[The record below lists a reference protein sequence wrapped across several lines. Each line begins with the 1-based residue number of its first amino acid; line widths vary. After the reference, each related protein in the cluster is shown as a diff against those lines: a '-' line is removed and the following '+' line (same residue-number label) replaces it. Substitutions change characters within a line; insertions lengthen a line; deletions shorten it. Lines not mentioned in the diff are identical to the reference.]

1 MAKSSQLK
9 RRNICVLQCPLCLKK
24 ESYVNHDLICSKCH
38 NKDIELIRNSCIDN
52 SMLNDA
58 AKDKI
63 NKIFNSCLS
72 NDFSKLNS
80 IAEGHSGIPLVS
92 IKTLA
97 LQLKKLDILN
107 EKIKLKNIDR
117 STELLNQK
125 IENLKKEI
133 ELSQEETVQV
143 HETIDTTLRSIVN
156 SYAQRK
162 SKLGDTYAII
172 KREKVLL
179 VARHS
184 LLLQYEHF
192 KTLKDITFS
201 DSTASQGYGAYPK
214 SFFSNRE
221 ILFHNQPII
230 NIGDFFAFNNKLSQL
245 NEFLEGLIMFQMQLQ
260 ELFRDMIRLPYLT
273 LLMHCL
279 PDSKFYELIQQKENI
294 IYNTGNPDETKSE
307 ENASEDFRAGE
318 AEDDIRNEVIIK
330 LGNAMKLPLSFKT
343 INAQLRQATLS
354 RNEKLSNHVGD
365 ESNEKLISNVT
376 SGFNHKRNLTGGKK
390 LVIMPHK
397 ILNKPLTKLS
407 TKEFLKFLLI
417 IVKLIVNFNVI
428 LFNTV
433 ESPSSQEKGSKLS
446 INKFI
451 QPKNRGEGH
460 YEYTINF
467 SSILKKISSIDTF
480 LKLKIDHLN
489 SISGRVAKDSSS
501 QDLPSSEIPP
511 TTSQSVSNSQ
521 NRRNSRDRSLNISS
535 SVAHPSLNSPSDHQD
550 FNKRQKSIGLFY
562 HSFLNSIQEETN
574 EKELNGLINDE
585 FFVKEE
591 NALFENRFRS
601 HSSHNFDLKLIMQKV
616 YKLMT
621 SNSSRYLKSNSILS
635 SSKVFD
641 PGTVSMMTESK
652 AQLDEWDLVSK
663 MY

>member
-1 MAKSSQLK
+1 MMAKSSQLK
-9 RRNICVLQCPLCLKK
+9 GQDICILQCPLCLKK
-24 ESYVNHDLICSKCH
+24 ESYVSHDLICSKCH

-52 SMLNDA
+52 SILNDA
-58 AKDKI
+58 AKEKI
-63 NKIFNSCLS
+63 NKIFHSCQS

-80 IAEGHSGIPLVS
+80 ITEGHSGIPLAS

-107 EKIKLKNIDR
+107 EKIKLKNIDK

-125 IENLKKEI
+125 IDDLNKDI
-133 ELSQEETVQV
+133 RLSQEEIVRAQETV
-143 HETIDTTLRSIVN
+143 DSTLRSVIN
-156 SYAQRK
+156 SYTQRK
-162 SKLGDTYAII
+162 SNLGDSYAII

-184 LLLQYEHF
+184 LLLQYDHF
-192 KTLKDITFS
+192 RTLKDITFS
-201 DSTASQGYGAYPK
+201 GSTANQGYGGYPK
-214 SFFSNRE
+214 SFFSNGQ

-230 NIGDFFAFNNKLSQL
+230 NIGDFFAFNSKLSQL
-245 NEFLEGLIMFQMQLQ
+245 NEFLEGLIMFQVQLQ
-260 ELFRDMIRLPYLT
+260 ELFRDVIHLPYLS
-273 LLMHCL
+273 LLMYCL

-294 IYNTGNPDETKSE
+294 LYNTGNPHETKSD
-307 ENASEDFRAGE
+307 ENTGEDFRAGE
-318 AEDDIRNEVIIK
+318 EEDDIRNEVIIR

-343 INAQLRQATLS
+343 INTQLRQATLN
-354 RNEKLSNHVGD
+354 RNEKFSNQEGD
-365 ESNEKLISNVT
+365 GSNEKLINNVT
-376 SGFNHKRNLTGGKK
+376 SGSNHKRNLTGGKK

-433 ESPSSQEKGSKLS
+433 ESPSSQERGSRLS

-451 QPKNRGEGH
+451 QPKNRAESH

-467 SSILKKISSIDTF
+467 SSILRKISSIDNF

-489 SISGRVAKDSSS
+489 DISGGVPNFSS
-501 QDLPSSEIPP
+501 QDMPVPS
-511 TTSQSVSNSQ
+511 TTSQSVSNFH
-521 NRRNSRDRSLNISS
+521 NRRNNSNRSLNNSS
-535 SVAHPSLNSPSDHQD
+535 SIVRTSLNTSSNYQD
-550 FNKRQKSIGLFY
+550 FNKRQKNIDLFY
-562 HSFLNSIQEETN
+562 QNFLNSIQVESN
-574 EKELNGLINDE
+574 EKESNGLIDDD

-591 NALFENRFRS
+591 NTLFESRIRS

-621 SNSSRYLKSNSILS
+621 SNSSRYLKSNRLLPT
-635 SSKVFD
+635 SKGFD
-641 PGTVSMMTESK
+641 AATVSMMTESK